1 MPIHVEIVT
10 QERLIYDEPNASMVV
25 LPGAEGVM
33 GILPRHTPLLTTLSF
48 GELRVKVGNAEDVF
62 AVYGGIVEVR
72 PDQVVI
78 LADMVEPAQEIDV
91 ELAEA
96 ARRRAEELMR
106 MGPPPDEVSI
116 IRQELR
122 RAELAVRVHRRTQSR
137 AGSVRLR
144 EVNNGDNRN
153 PPSGS

>member
-10 QERLIYDEPNASMVV
+10 QERLIYDEPNADMVIV
-25 LPGAEGVM
+25 PGTEGVM
-33 GILPRHTPLLTTLSF
+33 GILPRHTPVLTTLAI
-48 GELRVKVGNAEDVF
+48 GELRVKVGGREDSF

-72 PDQVVI
+72 PDKVVV
-78 LADMVEPAQEIDV
+78 LADMAEPAEEIDL

-96 ARRRAEELMR
+96 ARRRAEEMMR
-106 MGPPPDEVSI
+106 QGPPAEEAMLI
-116 IRQELR
+116 LQELR

-144 EVNNGDNRN
+144 KSANGE
-153 PPSGS
+153 S

>member
-10 QERLIYDEPNASMVV
+10 QERLIYSEPNADMVV
-25 LPGAEGVM
+25 IPGTEGVL
-33 GILPRHTPLLTTLSF
+33 GVLPRHTPVLTTLAI
-48 GELRVKVGNAEDVF
+48 GELRVKIGAREEAF

-72 PDQVVI
+72 PDKVVV
-78 LADMVEPAQEIDV
+78 LADMAESADEIDL

-96 ARRRAEELMR
+96 ARRRAEEMMR
-106 MGPPPDEVSI
+106 QGPPAEEVVLI
-116 IRQELR
+116 LQELR

-144 EVNNGDNRN
+144 GSSNGNNGNGN
-153 PPSGS
+153 